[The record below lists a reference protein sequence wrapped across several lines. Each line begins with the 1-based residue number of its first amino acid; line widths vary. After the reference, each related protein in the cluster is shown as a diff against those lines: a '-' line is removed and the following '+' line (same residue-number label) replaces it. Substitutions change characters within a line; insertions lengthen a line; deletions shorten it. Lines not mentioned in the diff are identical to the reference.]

1 MKHPD
6 GSRQN
11 YRYCFEAKP
20 GWLMCSADFSGQEL
34 SVMAAL
40 SGDEIMINTLCNN
53 GDLHSEAAAGM
64 FNIDPKDSRQP
75 KPGDSTGKTYR
86 DYGKIVMF
94 SLAYGKTA
102 KGFAA
107 DWKISEKEA
116 EKIVENFES
125 KFSTLSKWLKYQGEL
140 GSVQNWSR
148 LPNGAMRFVGAG
160 GGSEQSNASAA
171 KRQSANYQ
179 IQGISSWM
187 TRIAMITLD
196 REISEKNLNLKLVAC
211 VHDELLCTFA
221 SDKDCPYGCY
231 CEGRDVVSN
240 DLLRQLDAASKAKD
254 KEEEKRIDQELSTYV
269 SELKKA
275 CKNTCKQRDCA
286 TRYEEIIGLHMKAA
300 GDKIL
305 NNIVPAGFSVA
316 TKKYWSH

>member
-20 GWLMCSADFSGQEL
+20 NWLMCSADFSGQEL

-40 SGDEIMINTLCNN
+40 SGDSIMINTLRNN

-64 FNIDPKDSRQP
+64 FNIDPKDTRQV
-75 KPGDSTGKTYR
+75 KPGDTSGKTYR

-94 SLAYGKTA
+94 SLAYGKSA
-102 KGFAA
+102 KGFAT

-125 KFSTLSKWLKYQGEL
+125 KFSTLARWLKHQGEL
-140 GSVQNWSR
+140 GATQNWSR
-148 LPNGAMRFVGAG
+148 LPNGAMRFVGGA
-160 GGSEQSNASAA
+160 GGSELGAAAAA

-187 TRIAMITLD
+187 TRIAMISLD
-196 REISEKNLNLKLVAC
+196 KEIKEKNLNLKLVAC

-221 SDKDCPYGCY
+221 HWEGCPYGSY
-231 CEGRDVVSN
+231 CADKDSIVNALTSELNV
-240 DLLRQLDAASKAKD
+240 AKKAKN
-254 KEEEKRIDQELSTYV
+254 KEEEKAIESKINQHIED
-269 SELKKA
+269 LKSA
-275 CKNTCKQRDCA
+275 CKTTCNGQDCA
-286 TRYEEIIGLHMKAA
+286 TMYEKIIGLHMENA
-300 GDKIL
+300 GNQIL
-305 NNIVPAGFSVA
+305 KNIVPAGYSVS